1 MLTLYFSPGSCSRAC
16 HVALEESGL
25 AYEGK
30 RINFAENQQRSP
42 DYLKL
47 NPKGRVPALVTPKGI
62 LTEAPAIMS
71 YVAQTAP
78 DAKLA
83 PLSDPFE
90 FARMQAFN
98 SYIASTVH
106 VAHAHGRRGTRWA
119 NQEASLEDMK
129 AKMPQVMTDCFT
141 LIENEMLTGPWVLG
155 SDYSVA
161 DGYLFVMSGWLKGD
175 GVDVAKFPK
184 VHDHYMRMQER
195 PAVKRAL
202 EAEQRG

>member
-16 HVALEESGL
+16 HIALEESGL
-25 AYEGK
+25 PYEGK
-30 RINFAENQQRSP
+30 RINFAENQQRS
-42 DYLKL
+42 DEYLKL
-47 NPKGRVPALVTPKGI
+47 NPKGRVPALATPKGI

-83 PLSDPFE
+83 PLNDPFE
-90 FARMQAFN
+90 FGRMQAFN

-119 NQEASLEDMK
+119 NQDSSLEDMK
-129 AKMPQVMTDCFT
+129 NKMPQVMTDCFT
-141 LIENEMLTGPWVLG
+141 LIENEMLVGPWVLG
-155 SDYSVA
+155 NTYSVA

-175 GVDVAKFPK
+175 SVDVAKFPK
-184 VHDHYMRMQER
+184 VNDHYKRMQER
-195 PAVKRAL
+195 PAVVRAL
-202 EAEQRG
+202 EAERA

>member
-16 HVALEESGL
+16 HIALEESGL
-25 AYEGK
+25 PYEGK
-30 RINFAENQQRSP
+30 RINFAENQQRSD

-47 NPKGRVPALVTPKGI
+47 NPKGRVPALATPKGI

-83 PLSDPFE
+83 PLNDPFE
-90 FARMQAFN
+90 FGRMQAFN

-119 NQEASLEDMK
+119 NQDSSLDDMK
-129 AKMPQVMTDCFT
+129 TKMPQVMTDCFT
-141 LIENEMLTGPWVLG
+141 LIENEMLVGPWVLG
-155 SDYSVA
+155 NTYSVA

-175 GVDVAKFPK
+175 SVDIAKFPK
-184 VHDHYMRMQER
+184 VNDHYKRMQER
-195 PAVKRAL
+195 QAVIRAL
-202 EAEQRG
+202 EAERA

>member
-16 HVALEESGL
+16 HIALEESGL
-25 AYEGK
+25 PYEGK
-30 RINFAENQQRSP
+30 RINFAENQQRS
-42 DYLKL
+42 DEYLKL
-47 NPKGRVPALVTPKGI
+47 NPKGRVPALATPKGI

-83 PLSDPFE
+83 PLNDPFE
-90 FARMQAFN
+90 FGRMQAFN

-119 NQEASLEDMK
+119 NQDSSLEDMK
-129 AKMPQVMTDCFT
+129 NKMPQVMTDCFT
-141 LIENEMLTGPWVLG
+141 LIENEMLVGPWVLG
-155 SDYSVA
+155 NTYSVA

-175 GVDVAKFPK
+175 SVDVAKFPK
-184 VHDHYMRMQER
+184 VNDHYKRMQER
-195 PAVKRAL
+195 PAVIRAL
-202 EAEQRG
+202 EAERA

>member
-16 HVALEESGL
+16 HIALEESGL
-25 AYEGK
+25 PYEGK
-30 RINFAENQQRSP
+30 RINFAENQQRSD

-47 NPKGRVPALVTPKGI
+47 NPKGRVPALATPKGI

-83 PLSDPFE
+83 PLNDPFE
-90 FARMQAFN
+90 FGRMQAFN

-119 NQEASLEDMK
+119 NQDSSLEDMK
-129 AKMPQVMTDCFT
+129 TKMPQVMTDCFT
-141 LIENEMLTGPWVLG
+141 LIENEMLVGPWVLG
-155 SDYSVA
+155 NTYSVA

-175 GVDVAKFPK
+175 SVDIAKFPK
-184 VHDHYMRMQER
+184 VNDHYKRMQER
-195 PAVKRAL
+195 QAVIRAL
-202 EAEQRG
+202 EAERA

>member
-16 HVALEESGL
+16 HIALEESGL
-25 AYEGK
+25 PYEGR
-30 RINFAENQQRSP
+30 RINFAENQQRSD

-47 NPKGRVPALVTPKGI
+47 NPKGRVPALATPKGI

-83 PLSDPFE
+83 PLNDPFE
-90 FARMQAFN
+90 FGRMQAFN

-119 NQEASLEDMK
+119 NQDSSLEDMK
-129 AKMPQVMTDCFT
+129 TKMPQVMTDCFT
-141 LIENEMLTGPWVLG
+141 LIENEMLVGPWVLG
-155 SDYSVA
+155 NTYSVA

-175 GVDVAKFPK
+175 SVDIAKFPK
-184 VHDHYMRMQER
+184 VNDHYKRMQER
-195 PAVKRAL
+195 QAVIRAL
-202 EAEQRG
+202 EAERA

>member
-16 HVALEESGL
+16 HIALEESGL
-25 AYEGK
+25 PYEGK
-30 RINFAENQQRSP
+30 RINFAENQQRSD

-47 NPKGRVPALVTPKGI
+47 NPKGRVPALATPKGI

-83 PLSDPFE
+83 PLNDPFE
-90 FARMQAFN
+90 FGRMQAFN

-119 NQEASLEDMK
+119 NQDSSLEDMK
-129 AKMPQVMTDCFT
+129 TKMPQVMTDCFT
-141 LIENEMLTGPWVLG
+141 LIENEMLVGPWVLG
-155 SDYSVA
+155 DTYSVA

-175 GVDVAKFPK
+175 SVDIAKFPK
-184 VHDHYMRMQER
+184 VNDHYKRMQER
-195 PAVKRAL
+195 PAVIRAL
-202 EAEQRG
+202 EAERA

>member
-16 HVALEESGL
+16 HIALEESGL
-25 AYEGK
+25 PYEGK
-30 RINFAENQQRSP
+30 RINFAENQQRS
-42 DYLKL
+42 DEYLKL
-47 NPKGRVPALVTPKGI
+47 NPKGRVPALATPKGI

-83 PLSDPFE
+83 PLNDPFE
-90 FARMQAFN
+90 FGRMQAFN

-119 NQEASLEDMK
+119 NQDSSLEDMK
-129 AKMPQVMTDCFT
+129 NKMPQVMTDCFT
-141 LIENEMLTGPWVLG
+141 LIENEMLVGPWVLG
-155 SDYSVA
+155 NSYSVA

-175 GVDVAKFPK
+175 SVDVAKFPK
-184 VHDHYMRMQER
+184 VYDHYKRMQER
-195 PAVKRAL
+195 PAVIRAL
-202 EAEQRG
+202 EAERA

>member
-16 HVALEESGL
+16 HIALEESGL
-25 AYEGK
+25 PYEGK
-30 RINFAENQQRSP
+30 RINFAENQQRS
-42 DYLKL
+42 DEYLKL
-47 NPKGRVPALVTPKGI
+47 NPKGRVPALATPKGI

-83 PLSDPFE
+83 PLNDPFE
-90 FARMQAFN
+90 FGRMQAFN

-119 NQEASLEDMK
+119 NQDSSLEDMK
-129 AKMPQVMTDCFT
+129 TKMPQVMTDCFT
-141 LIENEMLTGPWVLG
+141 LIENEMLVGPWVLG
-155 SDYSVA
+155 NTYSVA

-175 GVDVAKFPK
+175 SVDIAKFPK
-184 VHDHYMRMQER
+184 VNDHYKRMQER
-195 PAVKRAL
+195 PAVIRAL
-202 EAEQRG
+202 EAERA

>member
-16 HVALEESGL
+16 HIALEESGL
-25 AYEGK
+25 PYEGR
-30 RINFAENQQRSP
+30 RINFAENQQRSD

-47 NPKGRVPALVTPKGI
+47 NPKGRVPALATPKGI

-83 PLSDPFE
+83 PLNDPFE
-90 FARMQAFN
+90 FGRMQAFN

-119 NQEASLEDMK
+119 NQDSSLEDMK
-129 AKMPQVMTDCFT
+129 TKMPQVMTDCFT
-141 LIENEMLTGPWVLG
+141 LIENEMLVGPWVLG
-155 SDYSVA
+155 NTYSVA

-175 GVDVAKFPK
+175 SVDIAKFPK
-184 VHDHYMRMQER
+184 VNDHYKRMQER
-195 PAVKRAL
+195 PAVIRAL
-202 EAEQRG
+202 EAERA

>member
-16 HVALEESGL
+16 HIALEESGL
-25 AYEGK
+25 PYEGR
-30 RINFAENQQRSP
+30 RINFAENQQRSD

-47 NPKGRVPALVTPKGI
+47 NPKGRVPALATPKGI

-83 PLSDPFE
+83 PLNDPFE
-90 FARMQAFN
+90 FGRMQAFN

-119 NQEASLEDMK
+119 NQDSSLEDMK
-129 AKMPQVMTDCFT
+129 TKMPQVMTDCFT
-141 LIENEMLTGPWVLG
+141 LIENEMLVGPWVLG
-155 SDYSVA
+155 NTYSVA

-175 GVDVAKFPK
+175 SVDVAKFPK
-184 VHDHYMRMQER
+184 VNDHYKRMQER
-195 PAVKRAL
+195 PAVIRAL
-202 EAEQRG
+202 EAERA

>member
-16 HVALEESGL
+16 HIALEESGL
-25 AYEGK
+25 PYEGK
-30 RINFAENQQRSP
+30 RINFAENQQRS
-42 DYLKL
+42 DEYLKL
-47 NPKGRVPALVTPKGI
+47 NPKGRVPALATPKGI

-83 PLSDPFE
+83 PLNDPFE
-90 FARMQAFN
+90 FGRMQAFN

-119 NQEASLEDMK
+119 NQDSSLEDMK
-129 AKMPQVMTDCFT
+129 NKMPQAMTDCFT
-141 LIENEMLTGPWVLG
+141 LIENEMLVGPWVLG
-155 SDYSVA
+155 NTYSVA

-175 GVDVAKFPK
+175 SVDVAKFPK
-184 VHDHYMRMQER
+184 VNDHYKRMQER
-195 PAVKRAL
+195 PAVVRAL
-202 EAEQRG
+202 EAERA